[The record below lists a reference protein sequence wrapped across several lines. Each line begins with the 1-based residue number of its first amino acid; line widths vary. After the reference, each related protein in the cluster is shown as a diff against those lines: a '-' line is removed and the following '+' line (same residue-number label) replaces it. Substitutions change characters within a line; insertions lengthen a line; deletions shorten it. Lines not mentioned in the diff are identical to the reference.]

1 MLYQLYGFFHKST
14 KRLLRRSSTA
24 GDAVKFAYVYQDE
37 NLPLILNAANENLS
51 LNDKEYKGN
60 ITIKD
65 STQLFMGENA
75 VIGGTNLPL
84 TKWTN
89 LGSCESPRDAWCS
102 MLHNT
107 AITYGWRNAGFH
119 LTGFLLEKQNWVL
132 SSWIWTSA
140 AICRCFLTIGETDN
154 ACKIADAFLREQ
166 LPDGGW
172 IVRYDFGAKETI
184 PMVAP
189 NDSAYIANNALL
201 EMYRTTGEWGKTGIN
216 CFVLITGYFMCEF
229 QITARKFAKLLGEVM
244 FYNIVIYLLFLMTG
258 YEPFSLKTLLLS
270 IVPITSVNTN
280 FTACYLIFFLAIP
293 FLNILIHNITQKQ
306 HFLLMIL
313 CGFTYIFFGTMR
325 RVTMNY
331 VSWYAVLYII
341 ASYIRI
347 YPKPMYDNVNV
358 WGWVTLLCMAI
369 SMISVVMSAWLGM
382 KLNRQMAYC
391 FVSDS
396 NTLLAV
402 IVGIASFLFFKN
414 IEIKYSRL
422 INTVAASTFGVLCIH
437 ANSDTMRR
445 WLWKD
450 IFSNVVMYNSQYLI
464 LYSMGSVVVVF
475 LVCTVIDWIRITLLE
490 KTFLLWF
497 DEKAE
502 KAIAHFR
509 DSGKFQLL

>member
-1 MLYQLYGFFHKST
+1 MTVQT
-14 KRLLRRSSTA
+14 RNTTTT
-24 GDAVKFAYVYQDE
+24 
-37 NLPLILNAANENLS
+37 LPI
-51 LNDKEYKGN
+51 EYK
-60 ITIKD
+60 IK
-65 STQLFMGENA
+65 
-75 VIGGTNLPL
+75 
-84 TKWTN
+84 
-89 LGSCESPRDAWCS
+89 
-102 MLHNT
+102 
-107 AITYGWRNAGFH
+107 Y
-119 LTGFLLEKQNWVL
+119 
-132 SSWIWTSA
+132 
-140 AICRCFLTIGETDN
+140 
-154 ACKIADAFLREQ
+154 
-166 LPDGGW
+166 
-172 IVRYDFGAKETI
+172 
-184 PMVAP
+184 
-189 NDSAYIANNALL
+189 
-201 EMYRTTGEWGKTGIN
+201 
-216 CFVLITGYFMCEF
+216 
-229 QITARKFAKLLGEVM
+229 
-244 FYNIVIYLLFLMTG
+244 IVIYLLFLMTG

-450 IFSNVVMYNSQYLI
+450 IFSNVVMYNSQL
-464 LYSMGSVVVVF
+464 
-475 LVCTVIDWIRITLLE
+475 
-490 KTFLLWF
+490 
-497 DEKAE
+497 
-502 KAIAHFR
+502 
-509 DSGKFQLL
+509 

>member
-1 MLYQLYGFFHKST
+1 
-14 KRLLRRSSTA
+14 
-24 GDAVKFAYVYQDE
+24 
-37 NLPLILNAANENLS
+37 
-51 LNDKEYKGN
+51 
-60 ITIKD
+60 
-65 STQLFMGENA
+65 
-75 VIGGTNLPL
+75 
-84 TKWTN
+84 
-89 LGSCESPRDAWCS
+89 
-102 MLHNT
+102 
-107 AITYGWRNAGFH
+107 
-119 LTGFLLEKQNWVL
+119 
-132 SSWIWTSA
+132 
-140 AICRCFLTIGETDN
+140 
-154 ACKIADAFLREQ
+154 
-166 LPDGGW
+166 
-172 IVRYDFGAKETI
+172 
-184 PMVAP
+184 
-189 NDSAYIANNALL
+189 
-201 EMYRTTGEWGKTGIN
+201 
-216 CFVLITGYFMCEF
+216 MCEF